1 MVGFSLTVSC
11 DLVWLAHSQA
21 VIDKDVMIAQNCG
34 SCGYKGMPLLSI
46 LGATKP
52 VRWNE
57 SGWVIVEAA

>member
-1 MVGFSLTVSC
+1 MP
-11 DLVWLAHSQA
+11 HSQA

-52 VRWNE
+52 VRNE
-57 SGWVIVEAA
+57 SDWVIVEAA